1 MPFFTHDA
9 HFWRRLARLGA
20 SRFPEWWVRYSPP
33 VFGVAAAIVVPSA
46 RHAVEE
52 NLLRVRGARSPLADA
67 LDVARTFSTYASCL
81 AEVLSNGSKNERLPR
96 AAILNEPNVQEAL
109 AAKRGI
115 VMVTMHTAG
124 WETVGPLMMRERAR
138 EVVMVMA
145 REPNEQARALQDK
158 ARLAAG
164 GMKVTHIG
172 EDPLAPLGLLHH
184 LRKGGVVALQLD
196 RTPPGIRARDVTL
209 FDAPGKLPEGPLRL
223 ASLSGAPILP
233 IFCARTGYRDYVI
246 DVRPPIT
253 LPRRPSN
260 AEMKAAAQRLAD
272 EMTRFLRL
280 HPTQWFH
287 FERG

>member
-1 MPFFTHDA
+1 
-9 HFWRRLARLGA
+9 
-20 SRFPEWWVRYSPP
+20 
-33 VFGVAAAIVVPSA
+33 
-46 RHAVEE
+46 
-52 NLLRVRGARSPLADA
+52 
-67 LDVARTFSTYASCL
+67 
-81 AEVLSNGSKNERLPR
+81 
-96 AAILNEPNVQEAL
+96 
-109 AAKRGI
+109 
-115 VMVTMHTAG
+115 
-124 WETVGPLMMRERAR
+124 
-138 EVVMVMA
+138 MVMA
-145 REPNEQARALQDK
+145 REPNEQARALQDN

-164 GMKVTHIG
+164 GVKVTHIG

-233 IFCARTGYRDYVI
+233 IFCARRGYRDYAI